1 MSEPGQAPA
10 QPVKRDSFSDSGA
23 EGSGTNTPTKGR
35 TMTDGLLRF
44 VQDGSVARPIAENQ
58 RRHPSNTEQP
68 TSVVPPLAPL
78 ASVASAVAALPQS
91 GRYSA
96 LSNPGSALSGAHG
109 RDSAP
114 LTAREASVIQP
125 VPMAT
130 HYTSSAASII
140 QPRYAAGQEFACVT
154 PRPYLPIAPPPY
166 QAHYLPYP
174 QHALPMNAA
183 YVPGKSLGSA
193 PAYGAAPIYP
203 QQPLHPAASPY
214 MYPQFAASNQLTT
227 YPPGPIPPQPP
238 FPGTGN
244 QPTPH
249 AGAFNSAHGQP
260 ASALRRGVHLN
271 SATPRGFQ

>member
-1 MSEPGQAPA
+1 MSYQLASQPHLVTLANGQTVQLVHGPLGAQQIVNLPSHSAHHSQQFLLPQEQLLAPTPQSFAPPRVSPRQFEDRGEEEERLMDRLDCASVMSEPGQA
-10 QPVKRDSFSDSGA
+10 QGQQLKRDSFSDSGA

-140 QPRYAAGQEFACVT
+140 
-154 PRPYLPIAPPPY
+154 
-166 QAHYLPYP
+166 
-174 QHALPMNAA
+174 
-183 YVPGKSLGSA
+183 
-193 PAYGAAPIYP
+193 
-203 QQPLHPAASPY
+203 
-214 MYPQFAASNQLTT
+214 
-227 YPPGPIPPQPP
+227 
-238 FPGTGN
+238 
-244 QPTPH
+244 
-249 AGAFNSAHGQP
+249 
-260 ASALRRGVHLN
+260 
-271 SATPRGFQ
+271 